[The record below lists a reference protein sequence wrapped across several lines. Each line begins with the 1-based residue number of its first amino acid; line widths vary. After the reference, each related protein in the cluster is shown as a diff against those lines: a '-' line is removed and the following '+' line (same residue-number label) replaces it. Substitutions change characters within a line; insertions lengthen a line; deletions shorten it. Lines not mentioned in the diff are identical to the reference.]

1 MKATFVSSAFLVL
14 ASVAPAIATTYSL
27 ADNIVGNAFYSA
39 FDWQRISD
47 PTNGRV
53 YVVLFK
59 ISLNIG

>member
-1 MKATFVSSAFLVL
+1 MKATFVSSAFLAL